1 MNQWLPITQHHPK
14 SQFFWTSQS
23 PELRFGSWWSQCGQ
37 HHVRATME
45 FGGCCVSHDGM
56 MTSWLI
62 VVDRVYEW
70 WFIMVT
76 VINESWLIMNYTG
89 SWCLIDAWSNLGF
102 VWIWREHPWNV
113 MKRVGDPCD
122 SGVLLCLTYQRSSGL
137 SNIFTFPT
145 QWKNK
150 TASTCPKKGPKV
162 ISGQSTSFFLFKN
175 I

>member
-45 FGGCCVSHDGM
+45 FGGCCVSHDGL

-122 SGVLLCLTYQRSSGL
+122 SGVSYVWHTNEAVDSPTSSHFPRNEKTKQLRHVQKRSQ
-137 SNIFTFPT
+137 SNFWSVNI
-145 QWKNK
+145 
-150 TASTCPKKGPKV
+150 
-162 ISGQSTSFFLFKN
+162 IFLFKN